1 MHVPKIEPG
10 TGNVDS
16 SDMNGGGGGGSG
28 NGEVHQVIMAGSNGE
43 QQVLQVIS
51 IKDPNALK
59 ALASV
64 SVSSE
69 IKTDEPQTITG
80 DQ

>member
-1 MHVPKIEPG
+1 MAP
-10 TGNVDS
+10 
-16 SDMNGGGGGGSG
+16 
-28 NGEVHQVIMAGSNGE
+28 HQVIMAGTNGE

-64 SVSSE
+64 SVTGD